1 MNYLNS
7 KEISFG
13 ETSLGTILEEE
24 IEIIWTKPLHLFS
37 INDTSS
43 NIKNC
48 FTGRIYRVTITE
60 DDKVEMD
67 LIPCLDDKGI
77 PCMYD
82 LIYQK
87 TFYNKNSDGADFKYC
102 IEGKVPPYYKRLQY
116 LESTGTQWIDT
127 GIITDGTYNIG
138 IKYQPRIK
146 EDGTVSTSYLC
157 GRSDHWNCPSPIPDE
172 YGDSMVYFDGTDNL
186 IYTYSRKRYRMQKSL
201 NPDYIP
207 ADVTDVIWKEGDN
220 KITINGITSALQNWS
235 ADTINTNNALNK
247 TYWIFETNTT
257 RLPRH
262 GSKIFNFRIQKDD
275 IYVFYGLPII
285 DENGVACMFDLVTA
299 KPFYN
304 AGTGSFIY
312 FPTGKFETNY
322 TNFCQLGVIGN
333 RLGTGEEGLPP
344 TYKRVNY
351 LQSTGT
357 QYIDTRIA
365 TDGTYTIRA
374 KLKATVMQQWSAW
387 GRAYKTADYDVG
399 GSSFCRL
406 TVQSGYYGMNFL
418 YYWNGSV
425 HGNRPNITDVEWD
438 INESNVWEALEGV
451 KYAKVNGYDA
461 SIRGNN
467 TLKVD
472 ASNPNNLTHYVF
484 WANGIFTNGNTKAK
498 MKLYYFQMINGS
510 GKIVLDLIPCLD
522 TKGTP
527 CMFDRIAN
535 KTFYNQGTGD
545 FLYG

>member
-1 MNYLNS
+1 M
-7 KEISFG
+7 
-13 ETSLGTILEEE
+13 EEE

-43 NIKNC
+43 NTKNC

-67 LIPCLDDKGI
+67 LIPCLDDKGR

-247 TYWIFETNTT
+247 TYWIFEPNTT

-262 GSKIFNFRIQKDD
+262 GSKIFNFRLQKDD

-312 FPTGKFETNY
+312 FPTGKFEANY

-333 RLGTGEEGLPP
+333 RLGTGDEGLPYGY
-344 TYKRVNY
+344 TRLKY
-351 LQSTGT
+351 LQSSGT
-357 QYIDTRIA
+357 QYIEVDEPFYLNA
-365 TDGTYTIRA
+365 DKPSCGA
-374 KLKATVMQQWSAW
+374 KLKIHLHTRNLFNPLW
-387 GRAYKTADYDVG
+387 GVQPFNSPVVGNTSMYIGRGSDYR
-399 GSSFCRL
+399 F
-406 TVQSGYYGMNFL
+406 
-418 YYWNGSV
+418 
-425 HGNRPNITDVEWD
+425 
-438 INESNVWEALEGV
+438 GV
-451 KYAKVNGYDA
+451 LIYAKTSIQYDELNTIWIGEYNYLNSNLMRVTLADGQSKQGDYMLKTWKA
-461 SIRGNN
+461 SAESPKQLLFGMYDSSTGDIFKGTGRIYE
-467 TLKVD
+467 
-472 ASNPNNLTHYVF
+472 AQ
-484 WANGIFTNGNTKAK
+484 FTNGTKITRD
-498 MKLYYFQMINGS
+498 F
-510 GKIVLDLIPCLD
+510 IPCLD
-522 TKGTP
+522 INRRP
-527 CMFDRIAN
+527 CMYDKVSR
-535 KTFYNQGTGD
+535 KTFYNQGTGE